1 MIYVKHVINT
11 NGLLLSNNKLIRN
24 ETAEIKPYGDLE

>member
-24 ETAEIKPYGDLE
+24 GTVEIKPYGDLE